1 MTARETLYQVVL
13 DLPEED
19 CESFGTFMLAVEEAK
34 PQSQLNQIYAGLPQS
49 THDSVQRT
57 LSCLKEEEPRAS

>member
-1 MTARETLYQVVL
+1 MTARETLHQIVL

-19 CESFGTFMLAVEEAK
+19 CESFSGFLLAVTEAK
-34 PQSQLNQIYAGLPQS
+34 PQSQLTQIYADLPQS

-57 LSCLKEEEPRAS
+57 LSRLEADQK

>member
-1 MTARETLYQVVL
+1 MTARDTLYQIAL

-19 CESFGTFMLAVEEAK
+19 CESFSTFMHAVEEAK
-34 PQSQLNQIYAGLPQS
+34 PQSQLNQIYADLPQS

-57 LSCLKEEEPRAS
+57 LSRLNADQK

>member
-1 MTARETLYQVVL
+1 VTAREKLHQVIV

-19 CESFGTFMLAVEEAK
+19 CESFSGFILAVKEGK
-34 PQSQLNQIYAGLPQS
+34 THSQLTQVYADLPQS

-57 LSCLKEEEPRAS
+57 LSRLEADQK